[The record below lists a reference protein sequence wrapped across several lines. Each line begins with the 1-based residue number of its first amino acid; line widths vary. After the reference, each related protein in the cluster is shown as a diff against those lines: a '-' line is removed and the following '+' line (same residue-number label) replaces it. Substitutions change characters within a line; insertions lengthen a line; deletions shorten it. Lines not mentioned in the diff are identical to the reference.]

1 MVSHCVTIKFILLTP
16 VIINFL
22 TIFPNNKKVS
32 VLWASFFFFFGPPGI
47 TIFLKQQKHIPVT
60 ENIPKSIRKQ
70 GWINLHKFNS

>member
-1 MVSHCVTIKFILLTP
+1 MGV
-16 VIINFL
+16 
-22 TIFPNNKKVS
+22 
-32 VLWASFFFFFGPPGI
+32 FFFFFGPPGI